1 MSTIAERV
9 ASLRE
14 RIATLEA
21 RYGRPAGSVT
31 LLGISKTHEAARVR
45 DAHAAGLSE
54 FGESYVQEALPKI
67 EALADLPLTWH
78 FVGRI
83 QGNKTAAIA
92 AGFAWV
98 HGIDRLRIARRLSE
112 QRPAHLP
119 PLECCIEVNLSG
131 EASKGGATPEEL
143 PALAA
148 AVAALPRLRLR
159 GLMTLPAPSSGL
171 EQQRLPFARLARCL
185 AGLQR
190 DNPGLDTLSM
200 GMSDDIEAAIAE
212 GATLVRIGT
221 ALFGQRGT

>member
-1 MSTIAERV
+1 MSTIAERTRT
-9 ASLRE
+9 LLDE
-14 RIATLEA
+14 IARLEA
-21 RYGRPAGSVT
+21 RHGRAPGSVT
-31 LLGISKTHEAARVR
+31 LVGISKTHEAARVR
-45 DAHAAGLSE
+45 EAHAAGLSQ

-83 QGNKTAAIA
+83 QGNKTAVIA
-92 AGFAWV
+92 ASFAWV

-119 PLECCIEVNLSG
+119 PLDCCIEVNLSG
-131 EASKGGATPEEL
+131 EPSKGGAAPEEL

-148 AVAALPRLRLR
+148 AIAALPRLRLR

-171 EQQRLPFARLARCL
+171 DAQRLPFARLARCL
-185 AGLQR
+185 AGLQH
-190 DNPGLDTLSM
+190 DIPGLDTLSM
-200 GMSDDIEAAIAE
+200 GMSDDMEAAIAE

-221 ALFGQRGT
+221 ALFGARGT